1 MSTLN
6 DHLAWLTDLMRA
18 TAEACRVSPGQ
29 TLPGSDLCN
38 RLELDVYLPGSAAGQ
53 GYRSWWLRDFVMSAP
68 AMDLSAE
75 YLAAAARHFA
85 GSQRTEDWQ
94 LIGGMVPAW
103 FPSEKINLDGGYSY
117 YPGSYRTDETQAG
130 MWGPRPPMDSVYCFI
145 DLVWLAWR
153 AGAETLPQ
161 DKPDGVSML
170 QRMVRAYDAVL
181 YDDATGLA
189 ISPPDRRSCDFGF
202 TDTVYK
208 VGRVLFG
215 SVMAAR
221 ACGRI
226 EEMARSLDD
235 IETADRFAS
244 RAMQIREHI
253 PCVFGTPDGLL
264 TAATEVC
271 CQGDVWGTAFAV
283 YADALGGQV
292 KLRACRALADACR
305 RGTIVRDGA
314 VRHLRTTD
322 DWTDHTSWQ
331 YSRAAYL
338 TYQDGGYWL
347 TPSGWVIYA
356 MSLVDP
362 DAARRM
368 TDEMVQHMKATDFRA
383 DPSNTGPYEWHNPEN
398 GTVGH
403 AVNLT
408 SVAGPLEALRRIEAE
423 GLWS

>member
-1 MSTLN
+1 MATLK
-6 DHLAWLTDLMRA
+6 DQLAWLTDLMHA
-18 TAEACRVSPGQ
+18 TVEACRVAPGEDV
-29 TLPGSDLCN
+29 PGCDLCN
-38 RLELDVYLPGSAAGQ
+38 RLDVDVYLPGSAAGE
-53 GYRSWWLRDFVMSAP
+53 GYRSWWLRDFVMSVP

-85 GSQRTEDWQ
+85 GSQRPEDWH
-94 LIGGMVPAW
+94 LVGGLVPAW

-117 YPGSYRTDETQAG
+117 YPGSYRTDDTQAG

-145 DLVWLAWR
+145 ELVWLAWKS
-153 AGAETLPQ
+153 GARDLPAEQ
-161 DKPDGVSML
+161 VGGVSML
-170 QRMVRAYDAVL
+170 ERMVRAYDAVL
-181 YDDATGLA
+181 YDEATGLA
-189 ISPPDRRSCDFGF
+189 VSSPIERSCDFGF

-221 ACGRI
+221 ACTRI
-226 EEMARSLDD
+226 EQVARSLDEA
-235 IETADRFAS
+235 ETARRFAS
-244 RAMQIREHI
+244 RARRIRENI

-264 TAATEVC
+264 NAATEVC
-271 CQGDVWGTAFAV
+271 CQPDVWGTAFAV
-283 YADALGGQV
+283 YAGAVEGEV
-292 KLRACRALADACR
+292 KLRACRALVDAWH

-331 YSRAAYL
+331 FSRAAYG

-362 DAARRM
+362 DAARHT
-368 TDEMVQHMKATDFRA
+368 TDEMVEHMKATDFRA
-383 DPSNTGPYEWHNPEN
+383 DPSNTGPVEWHNPDN

-408 SVAGPLEALRRIEAE
+408 SAAGPLEALERIRAE